1 MTNKINETITHN
13 LSFNPTILTDILGN
27 KIIELDSIVFSELIK
42 NSKDSHAKSLTIDF
56 SDHTNKI
63 IFKDNGNGMNLD
75 DIKNNWLVVAN
86 NNKTNN
92 YDSLGGKGIGRFSAF
107 KICNKITVITKK
119 HNCPEFTFSITFQ
132 DLNQL
137 DKAENLKINI
147 IKNNS
152 SKYFV
157 NNSTGTKLIL
167 EDMKEISLNEVQ
179 NDLENLILEDS
190 KTSKNFSI
198 NFIYPKKYIPL
209 NIMKPKVAK
218 QLAPFK
224 CKVSFENNK
233 LIDYNFSAELN
244 NNTYKTINS
253 SNSLSLEIEK
263 LPSNLSLGIV
273 NIQLNLFLLDNNFV
287 KHYSINKK
295 KLQEEFLNF
304 YYGISIYRNDF
315 KIYGFGKN
323 DWLDL
328 NERRIDEPTKRVN
341 NKQIYG
347 FIELDKLSLNLLEE
361 KTSREGF
368 IRSKYFSYLK
378 NAIMLIIK
386 QFEADM
392 LPCRKLLTG
401 TNKTWIFD
409 SDETESDKQD
419 NIESKKDSKSDSDIQ
434 NDSESKKDSKSNSDI
449 QNDSESKKDSKS
461 NSDIQ
466 NDSESKK
473 DSKSNSDIQNDSESK
488 KDSKSN
494 PDIQNDSESKKDSK
508 SNSDIQ
514 NDSESK
520 KDSRSNSNKQKEDS
534 KINNKNNSS
543 KSSTPKFDNSIIIDS
558 SFNISKNAPE
568 KIKKVI
574 YELQKIKNFENAQAL
589 LLRCL
594 IDISTKHIADV
605 LSLTIAEK
613 DLRSDILTVLNYLSN
628 NKEIDA
634 KYIERIRTSIKKD
647 HIINYF
653 NGIAHL
659 PDYRPDYDTIKSIWD
674 IFEPYI
680 KFCAEKNS

>member
-419 NIESKKDSKSDSDIQ
+419 NIESKKDSKS
-434 NDSESKKDSKSNSDI
+434 NSDI

-461 NSDIQ
+461 
-466 NDSESKK
+466 DS
-473 DSKSNSDIQNDSESK
+473 
-488 KDSKSN
+488 
-494 PDIQNDSESKKDSK
+494 DIQNDSESKKDSK